1 MDWPALTCY
10 TAALILLFLP
20 LRAAEDRL
28 VPGKPLPPGATI
40 ISDDGA
46 FALGFFSLS
55 DSTPPASLS
64 LGVWYSSIPELTV
77 VWVANRETPVTS
89 NTSSLPR
96 LSFTNTSNLVL
107 SDGGGGHVVWTT
119 DVTATS
125 SSSSPVAVL
134 ENTGNLVV
142 RSPNG
147 TILWQSFDHLT
158 DTVLPEM
165 KIRLSYVTHGTS
177 RVVS

>member
-1 MDWPALTCY
+1 M
-10 TAALILLFLP
+10 
-20 LRAAEDRL
+20 
-28 VPGKPLPPGATI
+28 
-40 ISDDGA
+40 
-46 FALGFFSLS
+46 
-55 DSTPPASLS
+55 
-64 LGVWYSSIPELTV
+64 
-77 VWVANRETPVTS
+77 WVANRETPVTS

-96 LSFTNTSNLVL
+96 LSLTNTSNLVL

-147 TILWQSFDHLT
+147 TILWLSFDHPT

-177 RVVS
+177 RVVSWKDPGDPSPGRFSYGVDPDTLIQLFLWDGTRPVARSGPWTGYLVKSERQYQQVNRSATVII